1 MNAPGLV
8 RRLAAMVYDA
18 LLVAAVAMIA
28 VALTLPLSGGEAV
41 AVHAGMQ
48 RTLMQAWIVLVTG
61 GFFTWFW
68 VHGGQTL
75 GMKAWRMRVVRAD
88 GTALRWRDAVVRF
101 AWAVPSLA
109 AAGLGLLW
117 MVFDRDRMALHD
129 RLSRTRVVIL

>member
-1 MNAPGLV
+1 
-8 RRLAAMVYDA
+8 
-18 LLVAAVAMIA
+18 
-28 VALTLPLSGGEAV
+28 
-41 AVHAGMQ
+41 
-48 RTLMQAWIVLVTG
+48 
-61 GFFTWFW
+61 
-68 VHGGQTL
+68 
-75 GMKAWRMRVVRAD
+75 MKAWRMRVVRAD